1 MKHTENHSDEHHDQ
15 PRKPRRRTDDDASGS
30 VNEPEHTADD
40 QFEPDPESANSD
52 RPSESARPDTEGPD
66 DESIELER
74 SAADDG
80 EAEEAAPDPLVERA
94 SKAAI
99 KLEAVVLEH
108 IRRPQYQ
115 PVKPRVI
122 AKQLKLPTEQHKA
135 LKMAIKRLAKRGK
148 LSYGDGHLVR
158 PGAAAKTPAAPAAT
172 TRVERISLEPGKGTG
187 AAAAAEIKKGI
198 VVGRFRRAQAGFGFV
213 RPATAPRGSDRRLD
227 IFIALNKT
235 LDAASGDTVKVRL
248 SKQKVRG
255 KQGQLR
261 TAGEIIEVLERDT
274 HQFVGVY
281 REQHGEAFVDID
293 GRIFKFPVPVGD
305 PGAKNAN
312 PGDKVVIEMVNF
324 PSHTD
329 PGEAVITEVLGPR
342 GAPGVDT
349 LSIIREFG
357 LPEEFAEDALDDARE
372 QADLFDESVANRL
385 DLTKETIITIDP
397 IDARDFDDAISLV
410 ELENGHYKLG
420 VHIADVSHFVRPKTA
435 LDREAR
441 ERGTSV
447 YLPDRVIPM
456 LPEVISNNLAS
467 LQPNKVRYTQT
478 CFIEFTPEGVPVHS
492 EFHRSAIKSVRRF
505 TYEEVDEYLADPE
518 AWKSKLT
525 SAVHSLL
532 GRMHTLAMILRKRRL
547 DKGAIELTLPELKID
562 LDKRGEVTGAHLVVN
577 TVSHQIIED
586 FMLAANE
593 AVARMLFEKDIDF
606 LRRVHEPPDPRKLT
620 ALTKFVNELGIAC
633 DDLQNRFEI
642 KRVIAE
648 VSGEPEEHAVNYSI
662 LRSMQKAI
670 YSPVVEGHYALHSE
684 HYCHFTS
691 PIRRYPDLMIHR
703 ALEALSRGK
712 RPPEDL
718 ETLVMLGDHCSDRE
732 QRAAEA
738 ERELTKVKLLTFL
751 SKRIGLQMDAVI
763 TGVEEFGL
771 FAQGV
776 ELPAEGLIH
785 VNRLDD
791 DHYRFE
797 RESHSLVGFRAGNQ
811 YRLGDHIRVEVAHV
825 DIDGRELDFRIIKR
839 LKQAPKREKLSK
851 KGAGRRSKRKEQ
863 DELPTRT
870 RPTKGRK
877 SSAASR
883 SAGPGKTAGG
893 KSGGLKH
900 GKAERGKPPRGKR
913 GR

>member
-1 MKHTENHSDEHHDQ
+1 MKHTGKHNNDPSRHPS
-15 PRKPRRRTDDDASGS
+15 RKDRRTDGDDASQPVADG
-30 VNEPEHTADD
+30 EHTADD
-40 QFEPDPESANSD
+40 QFETEDNVATPAESASG
-52 RPSESARPDTEGPD
+52 SLAGPD
-66 DESIELER
+66 DESDELQQ
-74 SAADDG
+74 SADAD
-80 EAEEAAPDPLVERA
+80 ASREEEPADPMVERA

-122 AKQLKLPTEQHKA
+122 AKQLNLPTEQHKA
-135 LKMAIKRLAKRGK
+135 LKLAIKRLAKRGK

-158 PGAAAKTPAAPAAT
+158 PPVAAKNAAPAQPTA
-172 TRVERISLEPGKGTG
+172 RAERISLEPGKGTG

-198 VVGRFRRAQAGFGFV
+198 VVGKFRRAQAGFGFV
-213 RPATAPRGSDRRLD
+213 RPLTAPRGSDRRLD
-227 IFIALNKT
+227 IFISQNKT

-261 TAGEIIEVLERDT
+261 TAGEILEVLERDT

-281 REQHGEAFVDID
+281 REEAGEAFVDID
-293 GRIFKFPVPVGD
+293 GRIFKYSVPVGD

-312 PGDKVVIEMVNF
+312 PGDKVVIEMVHF

-357 LPEEFAEDALDDARE
+357 LPEQFAEDALDDARE
-372 QADLFDESVANRL
+372 QADLFDESIGNRL
-385 DLTKETIITIDP
+385 DLTKDTIITIDP

-467 LQPNKVRYTQT
+467 LQPNKVRYAQT
-478 CFIEFTPEGVPVHS
+478 VFIEFTREGIPVHS
-492 EFHRSAIKSVRRF
+492 EFHRSAINSVRRF

-518 AWKSKLT
+518 GWKSKLT
-525 SAVHSLL
+525 PAVHALL

-547 DKGAIELTLPELKID
+547 NKGAIELTLPELKID
-562 LDKRGEVTGAHLVVN
+562 LDRRGEVTGAHLVVN

-593 AVARMLFEKDIDF
+593 AVARMLFEKDLDF
-606 LRRVHEPPDPRKLT
+606 LRRVHEPPDPRKLL
-620 ALTKFVNELGIAC
+620 ALTKFVNELGIPC
-633 DDLQNRFEI
+633 DDLQSRFEI

-648 VSGEPEEHAVNYSI
+648 VDGQPEQHAVNYSI

-670 YSPVVEGHYALHSE
+670 YSPVVEGHYALNSE

-691 PIRRYPDLMIHR
+691 PIRRYPDLTIHR
-703 ALEALSRGK
+703 ALEAFSRGK

-718 ETLVMLGDHCSDRE
+718 ETLVALGDHCSDRE

-751 SKRIGLQMDAVI
+751 SKRIGMQMDAVI

-785 VNRLDD
+785 VHRLDD

-811 YRLGDHIRVEVAHV
+811 YRLGDHVRVEVAHV
-825 DIDGRELDFRIIKR
+825 DIDGRELDFRIVKR
-839 LKQAPKREKLSK
+839 LKQAPKRAKVDR
-851 KGAGRRSKRKEQ
+851 KGKGRRQKNQAEA
-863 DELPTRT
+863 EMPTRT

-877 SSAASR
+877 SS
-883 SAGPGKTAGG
+883 GGGKTPPRGR
-893 KSGGLKH
+893 SGGLKH

>member
-1 MKHTENHSDEHHDQ
+1 MKHSENHSNKH
-15 PRKPRRRTDDDASGS
+15 PRKSNKRSSRPAESDEPSAASSG
-30 VNEPEHTADD
+30 EHTADD
-40 QFEPDPESANSD
+40 QFEDNLDDSATHDVDPAD
-52 RPSESARPDTEGPD
+52 LAGPD
-66 DESIELER
+66 DETIDAQSSANDTSDED
-74 SAADDG
+74 AADED
-80 EAEEAAPDPLVERA
+80 EAAADPVAERA

-99 KLEAVVLEH
+99 KLEGVVLEH
-108 IRRPQYQ
+108 VNRPQYQ

-122 AKQLKLPTEQHKA
+122 AKQLNLPSEQHKA
-135 LKMAIKRLAKRGK
+135 LKLAIKRLAKRGK
-148 LSYGDGHLVR
+148 LSYGAGHLVR
-158 PGAAAKTPAAPAAT
+158 PATPAKKDQPQPPTESRKT
-172 TRVERISLEPGKGTG
+172 TVERLSLEPGRGTG

-198 VVGRFRRAQAGFGFV
+198 VIGKFRRAMAGFGFV
-213 RPATAPRGSDRRLD
+213 RPLSAPRGSDRRLD
-227 IFIALNKT
+227 IYIPQNRT
-235 LDAASGDTVKVRL
+235 QDAASGDTVKVRL

-255 KQGQLR
+255 REGQLR
-261 TAGEIIEVLERDT
+261 IAGEIVEVLERDT

-281 REQHGEAFVDID
+281 RERQGEAFVDID
-293 GRIFKFPVPVGD
+293 GRIFKQPVPVGD

-312 PGDKVVIEMVNF
+312 PGDKVVVEMVQF
-324 PSHTD
+324 PTHLH
-329 PGEAVITEVLGPR
+329 PGEAVITEVLGAR

-357 LPEEFAEDALDDARE
+357 LPEAFAEDALEEARD
-372 QADLFDESVANRL
+372 QADQFDESIGNRL
-385 DLTKETIITIDP
+385 DLTNETIITIDP

-410 ELENGHYKLG
+410 ELPNGHLKLG
-420 VHIADVSHFVRPKTA
+420 VHIADVSHFVKPKSA

-478 CFIEFTPEGVPVHS
+478 VFIEFTAAGVPVAT

-505 TYEEVDEYLADPE
+505 TYEEVDEYLADPAE
-518 AWKSKLT
+518 WQTKLT
-525 SAVHSLL
+525 PTVHALV
-532 GRMHTLAMILRKRRL
+532 GRMHKLAMILRRRRL
-547 DKGAIELTLPELKID
+547 DRGAIELTLPELKID
-562 LDKRGEVTGAHLVVN
+562 LDRRGEVTGAHLVVN
-577 TVSHQIIED
+577 TVSHQIIEE

-606 LRRVHEPPDPRKLT
+606 LRRVHEPPDPRKLQ
-620 ALTKFVNELGIAC
+620 ALTTFVRELGIPC
-633 DDLQNRFEI
+633 DDLQSRFEI
-642 KRVIAE
+642 KRVVAE
-648 VSGEPEEHAVNYSI
+648 VAGQPEEHAVNYSI

-670 YSPVVEGHYALHSE
+670 YSPVVEGHYALNSD

-712 RPPEDL
+712 RPSEDL
-718 ETLVMLGDHCSDRE
+718 ERLVLLGDHCSDRE

-738 ERELTKVKLLTFL
+738 ERELTKVKLLTYL
-751 SKRIGLQMDAVI
+751 AKHIGMQMDAVI

-785 VNRLDD
+785 VHTLDD

-797 RESHSLVGFRAGNQ
+797 RASHSLVGYRAGNQ
-811 YRLGDHIRVEVAHV
+811 YRLGDQLRVQVAHV
-825 DIDGRELDFRIIKR
+825 DVDGRQLDFRIVKR
-839 LKQAPKREKLSK
+839 LKQAPRKAPPKR
-851 KGAGRRSKRKEQ
+851 
-863 DELPTRT
+863 
-870 RPTKGRK
+870 
-877 SSAASR
+877 
-883 SAGPGKTAGG
+883 PGKGG
-893 KSGGLKH
+893 RGKGSDRGERSEGRGDRTSKGKPRLKH

>member
-1 MKHTENHSDEHHDQ
+1 MKHTENHNGPNRGQ
-15 PRKPRRRTDDDASGS
+15 PSKRNRRSTEEGEVRSEAAAESTSNHPIEEETESASAAQPDDDELDLESA
-30 VNEPEHTADD
+30 ADESEGD
-40 QFEPDPESANSD
+40 ADKPEPDPM
-52 RPSESARPDTEGPD
+52 
-66 DESIELER
+66 
-74 SAADDG
+74 
-80 EAEEAAPDPLVERA
+80 VERA

-99 KLEAVVLEH
+99 KLESVVLEH
-108 IRRPQYQ
+108 ILRPQYQ

-135 LKMAIKRLAKRGK
+135 LKLAIKRLAKRGK
-148 LSYGDGHLVR
+148 ISYGDGHLVR
-158 PGAAAKTPAAPAAT
+158 PPVAPKTEPAAATKGRA
-172 TRVERISLEPGKGTG
+172 ERISLEPGKGTG
-187 AAAAAEIKKGI
+187 AVAAAEIKKGI
-198 VVGRFRRAQAGFGFV
+198 VVGKFRRAQAGFGFV
-213 RPATAPRGSDRRLD
+213 RPLTAPRGSDRRLD
-227 IFIALNKT
+227 IFIPLNKT

-255 KQGQLR
+255 RQGTLR
-261 TAGEIIEVLERDT
+261 IGGEIIEVLQRAT

-281 REQHGEAFVDID
+281 REERGEAFVDID
-293 GRIFKFPVPVGD
+293 GRIFKYPVPVGD

-312 PGDKVVIEMVNF
+312 PGDKVVVEMVNF
-324 PSHTD
+324 PSPLD

-342 GAPGVDT
+342 GEPGVDT

-357 LPEEFAEDALDDARE
+357 LPEEFSEDALEDARK
-372 QADLFDESVANRL
+372 QAELFDESVGNRL

-397 IDARDFDDAISLV
+397 VDARDFDDAISLV
-410 ELENGHYKLG
+410 QLDNGHFQLG
-420 VHIADVSHFVRPKTA
+420 VHIADVSHFVRPKSA

-456 LPEVISNNLAS
+456 LPEIISNNLAS

-478 CFIEFTPEGVPVHS
+478 CFIEFTPEGVPVHT
-492 EFHRSAIKSVRRF
+492 EFHRSAIKSSRRF

-525 SAVHSLL
+525 PAVHALL
-532 GRMHTLAMILRKRRL
+532 GRMHALAMTLRKRRL
-547 DKGAIELTLPELKID
+547 SRGAIELTLPELKID
-562 LDKRGEVTGAHLVVN
+562 LDRRGEVTGAHLVVN
-577 TVSHQIIED
+577 TVSHQIIEE

-620 ALTKFVNELGIAC
+620 ALTKFVNELGIPC

-648 VSGEPEEHAVNYSI
+648 VAGQPEEHAVNYSI

-670 YSPVVEGHYALHSE
+670 YSPMVEGHYALHSD

-691 PIRRYPDLMIHR
+691 PIRRYPDLTIHR

-718 ETLVMLGDHCSDRE
+718 ETLVLLGDQCSERE

-751 SKRIGLQMDAVI
+751 TKRIGMQMDAVI

-785 VNRLDD
+785 VNTLDD

-797 RESHSLVGFRAGNQ
+797 RESHSLVGYRAGNQ
-811 YRLGDHIRVEVAHV
+811 FRLGDHIRVAVAHV
-825 DIDGRELDFRIIKR
+825 DIDGRELDFRIVKR
-839 LKQAPKREKLSK
+839 LKQAPKREKPAQK
-851 KGAGRRSKRKEQ
+851 TAGRRSKRSEQ
-863 DELPTRT
+863 DEQTTRT

-877 SSAASR
+877 SSASGG
-883 SAGPGKTAGG
+883 SAGRGKASGRGG
-893 KSGGLKH
+893 RLKH